1 MQMSMYISG
10 GTMSGLNFL
19 VLFHIFSFLQAQI
32 FIIKYFKIHIKGEG
46 KFYKDKMLVMKNNK
60 EHT

>member
-1 MQMSMYISG
+1 MRVYISG

-19 VLFHIFSFLQAQI
+19 VLFHIFSFLQQAEI
-32 FIIKYFKIHIKGEG
+32 VIIKYFKIHIKGEG
-46 KFYKDKMLVMKNNK
+46 KFCKDKMLVMKNNK